1 MTRWPDSDP
10 SVPSNWRPAR
20 TTLLTVPSDAHEV
33 SGSRSG
39 QNRATWTR
47 LHWKPI
53 IGLLLLATFPLPAAD
68 APLADAIEHRDTA
81 AIRQFLG
88 KGTNANAPQVDGTT
102 ALHWAVFHD
111 DTETVAAL
119 LRAGAKANA
128 INRYGVPPLAA
139 ACTNG
144 NAVIVQRLLAAGAEA
159 NAELK
164 GGETMLMLAA
174 RAGSAD
180 AVKALLASG
189 AKVDARERVGQTAL
203 MWAAAEGHTAV
214 IRTLLEAKADLHAAA
229 ESGHEAFFY
238 AVRGGHQETVRA
250 LLAAGADAKALLR
263 SAKGPRA
270 TPLSLA
276 LLNGHFELAI
286 ALIEAGA
293 DPNDV
298 RTGFTP
304 LHLIAGI
311 RKPDS
316 SDMSDPA
323 PATGAGR
330 LSSAG
335 FVREIVKRGASV
347 NFRLPKG
354 SPKQS
359 NTSSSVGTEGATP
372 FLFAADRGDVSLMR
386 ELLKL
391 GADPLLPNADGT
403 SPLLAAA
410 GVGTNEPQEEAGEES
425 EAAEAVKLLLDL
437 GADVN
442 TVDKNGDTAMH
453 GAAYNISPLVVKL
466 LAEAGANPQIWSKP
480 NKAGGT
486 PLFIAEGYISR
497 LPRPDAPTI
506 AAITKL
512 MVKAGIS
519 TGGPRPKIID
529 SYEKPAVRP
538 APTAPAK

>member
-1 MTRWPDSDP
+1 MH
-10 SVPSNWRPAR
+10 WRPL
-20 TTLLTVPSDAHEV
+20 TGLFLLGT
-33 SGSRSG
+33 
-39 QNRATWTR
+39 
-47 LHWKPI
+47 
-53 IGLLLLATFPLPAAD
+53 LPAAELPN
-68 APLADAIEHRDTA
+68 APLATATEHRDTA
-81 AIRQFLG
+81 ARNKLLATG
-88 KGTNANAPQVDGTT
+88 ADVNAAQVDGTT

-111 DTETVAAL
+111 DAEAVAAL

-144 NAVIVQRLLAAGAEA
+144 NAVIVQQLLAAGADA
-159 NAELK
+159 NTELK

-174 RAGSAD
+174 RAGNAD
-180 AVKALLASG
+180 AVKALLARG
-189 AKVDARERVGQTAL
+189 AKVDARERLGQTAL

-214 IRTLLEAKADLHAAA
+214 VRALLEAKADLHAAA
-229 ESGHEAFFY
+229 ESGHEAFFF
-238 AVRGGHQETVRA
+238 ALRGGHQETVRA
-250 LLAAGADAKALLR
+250 FLSAGADAKALMR
-263 SAKGPRA
+263 SAKGPRV

-286 ALIEAGA
+286 ALVDAGA

-304 LHLIAGI
+304 LHMIAGV

-323 PATGAGR
+323 AATGVGR

-335 FVREIVKRGASV
+335 FVREMVKRGANV
-347 NFRLPKG
+347 NFQLPKG
-354 SPKQS
+354 APKSQP

-372 FLFAADRGDVSLMR
+372 FLFAADRGDVPLMR
-386 ELLKL
+386 LLLKL
-391 GADPLLPNADGT
+391 GADPLLPNAQGT
-403 SPLLAAA
+403 TPLLAAA

-425 EAAEAVKLLLDL
+425 EALEAVKLLLDL

-466 LAEAGANPQIWSKP
+466 LAERGADPQVWSKP
-480 NKAGGT
+480 NQAGGT

-512 MVKAGIS
+512 MVAAGIS

-529 SYEKPAVRP
+529 SYEKPAVKLP
-538 APTAPAK
+538 STAPPK